1 MKRFLSALRPLGMG
15 GGFIIIW
22 FLFTYTWKIGPV
34 ASIMKLHPSYITV
47 FSILFAILC
56 MAGAVYWESKRVR
69 SLPEQERKIFKLRA
83 KKKLPFTLVALV
95 VFFAIL
101 FSCTIFIPGTS
112 LPSWLKMN
120 FPYIL
125 TFPFLI
131 VLSID
136 SYIVDERDER
146 KLKQIT
152 QEKETANL
160 KLRSIRSQL
169 NPHFMFNA
177 LTSIQ
182 NLMNKN
188 DIPAANHYLTL
199 FADLTR
205 KVLNTGERD
214 LISLADELKIQD
226 DYLQMEQLRFGFK
239 YNISV
244 GGTINKDNTEIPAML
259 LQPFVENAV
268 KHGMPANGQNGVINV
283 TIDKQDNNLIL
294 AVADNGKG
302 FDRIVIQNQTTSF
315 GLKLSE
321 QRIELLNQLH
331 KDQPVTLNIDSTPT
345 GTTVTIM
352 LINLFS

>member
-1 MKRFLSALRPLGMG
+1 MKKLTLFNICILSLFFVFEALLYSNKLGSFG
-15 GGFIIIW
+15 TWASAHDIYIC
-22 FLFTYTWKIGPV
+22 LFFV
-34 ASIMKLHPSYITV
+34 LSV
-47 FSILFAILC
+47 FSSVAIGYFKC
-56 MAGAVYWESKRVR
+56 RKAKVKQGPEAWAAGNAQMRSNLKKVKRNVWR
-69 SLPEQERKIFKLRA
+69 DTIPLLIFLICTQVITFSHLDKSLTLLLTIGLTLIFM
-83 KKKLPFTLVALV
+83 V
-95 VFFAIL
+95 VV
-101 FSCTIFIPGTS
+101 TS
-112 LPSWLKMN
+112 LSWARRRN
-120 FPYIL
+120 Y
-125 TFPFLI
+125 
-131 VLSID
+131 
-136 SYIVDERDER
+136 
-146 KLKQIT
+146 KLGIEKAQQH
-152 QEKETANL
+152 QENISL

-205 KVLNTGERD
+205 KVLNTGEQD
-214 LISLADELKIQD
+214 LISLADELKIQE

-239 YNISV
+239 FNIQVS
-244 GGTINKDNTEIPAML
+244 GAINTDNTEIPAML

-268 KHGMPANGQNGVINV
+268 KHGVGANGQNGTINI

-302 FDRIVIQNQTTSF
+302 FDRTVVQNQTTSF

-321 QRIELLNQLH
+321 QRIELLNQLN

-345 GTTVTIM
+345 GTRVTIT
-352 LINLFS
+352 LVDLLA